1 MDTFDIVIIGSG
13 PGGYS
18 AAIRA
23 AQHGAKTAIIEEK
36 YIGGVCLNVGCIP
49 TKAMLYSASLMLA
62 VSHGKEYGLH
72 CGEVQARLAD
82 IVTRREQ
89 VVQRLTNGVATLLKA
104 NRLSVFNGRARLLGN
119 KQIEVKSTD
128 GKLISIA
135 AKKIILATGSRP
147 TVIPTFPPDGNN
159 IFNSDEILSL
169 TSPPAHLLILG
180 GGYIGCEF
188 ACIFHALGSKVTIVE
203 ALDRLL
209 PQMDADLGNTLGR
222 LFKKAGMQIMLKTKV
237 TNVRAEGGNL
247 KPEAP
252 TSETQ
257 VSGLIPHPSDGGIS
271 AALDNGSQ
279 IAADKLLVSIG
290 RVPNS
295 ENIGL
300 EKEKIA
306 LDGKFV
312 RVNERMETSAKD
324 IYAIGDVCGKYPLAH
339 TALAQGRVAVKNAT
353 AGISSPQV
361 SGLSPHPSEMHY
373 EAVPAVVFTFPEIG
387 SVGYS
392 EEAARA
398 AGFNVATGKFN
409 FAALG
414 KSVAVG
420 ETDGFVKWVADADT
434 REVLGCHI
442 IGGHA
447 SELIAA
453 PTMAIHLGAKVDD
466 VAECIYTHPTFAEAL
481 GEAAEDI
488 FGSPIHAIKKK

>member
-1 MDTFDIVIIGSG
+1 MDMFDIVIIGAG

-23 AQHGAKTAIIEEK
+23 AQHGAKTALIEEK
-36 YIGGVCLNVGCIP
+36 NIGGVCLNIGCIP

-62 VSHGKEYGLH
+62 ATHGTDYGLH
-72 CGEVQARLAD
+72 FGEVQARLAD

-104 NRLSVFNGRARLLGN
+104 NRLTVFNGRGRLLGN
-119 KQIEVKSTD
+119 KQVQIQFAD
-128 GKLISIA
+128 GRLTTVA

-147 TVIPTFPPDGNN
+147 AVIPAFPPDGKN
-159 IFNSDEILSL
+159 ILNSDHILKL
-169 TSPPAHLLILG
+169 TDAPAHLLILG

-188 ACIFHALGSKVTIVE
+188 ACIFQALGSKVTIVE

-222 LFKKAGMQIMLKTKV
+222 LFKKAGMQILVKTKV
-237 TNVRAEGGNL
+237 TGVHSTDTGVTA
-247 KPEAP
+247 
-252 TSETQ
+252 T
-257 VSGLIPHPSDGGIS
+257 
-271 AALDNGSQ
+271 LDNGAQ
-279 IAADKLLVSIG
+279 IAADKLLVCIG
-290 RVPNS
+290 RVPNT

-300 EKEKIA
+300 ETEKIA

-312 RVNERMETSAKD
+312 RVNECMETSAKD

-339 TALAQGRVAVKNAT
+339 TALAQARVAVQNAM
-353 AGISSPQV
+353 ANNSIQAVPSAA
-361 SGLSPHPSEMHY
+361 SGAPRNALLPAQMHY

-398 AGFNVATGKFN
+398 AGFNVATGKFH

-414 KSVAVG
+414 KAVAVG
-420 ETDGFVKWVADADT
+420 QTDGFVKWVADADT

-453 PTMAIHLGAKVDD
+453 PTMAIHLGAKVED

-481 GEAAEDI
+481 GEAAEDV
-488 FGSPIHAIKKK
+488 FGLPVHAIKKK

>member
-36 YIGGVCLNVGCIP
+36 QIGGVCLNVGCIP

-62 VSHGKEYGLH
+62 ASHGKDYGLH
-72 CGEVQARLAD
+72 YGEVHARLAD

-104 NRLSVFNGRARLLGN
+104 NRLTVFNGRGRLLGN
-119 KQIEVKSTD
+119 KQIEIKSAD
-128 GKLISIA
+128 GNLTTIA

-147 TVIPTFPPDGNN
+147 TVIPAFPPDGKN
-159 IFNSDEILSL
+159 ILSSDHILNL
-169 TSPPAHLLILG
+169 TEPPAHLLILG

-188 ACIFHALGSKVTIVE
+188 ACIFHALGSKITIVE

-209 PQMDADLGNTLGR
+209 PQMDADLGSALGR
-222 LFKKAGMQIMLKTKV
+222 QFKKAGMQIMLKTKV
-237 TNVRAEGGNL
+237 TGVQVKEGGAGVPPVL
-247 KPEAP
+247 A
-252 TSETQ
+252 S
-257 VSGLIPHPSDGGIS
+257 
-271 AALDNGSQ
+271 LDNGSQ

-290 RVPNS
+290 RVPNT

-300 EKEKIA
+300 EKERIA
-306 LDGKFV
+306 LDGKFI
-312 RVNERMETSAKD
+312 RVNERMETSTPD

-339 TALAQGRVAVKNAT
+339 TALAQARVAVSNAA
-353 AGISSPQV
+353 AGISPTQV
-361 SGLSPHPSEMHY
+361 SGLTPHPSEMHY

-434 REVLGCHI
+434 HEVLGCHI

-453 PTMAIHLGAKVDD
+453 PTMAIHLGAKVEDI
-466 VAECIYTHPTFAEAL
+466 AECIYTHPTFAEAL

-488 FGSPIHAIKKK
+488 FGSPVHSIKKK